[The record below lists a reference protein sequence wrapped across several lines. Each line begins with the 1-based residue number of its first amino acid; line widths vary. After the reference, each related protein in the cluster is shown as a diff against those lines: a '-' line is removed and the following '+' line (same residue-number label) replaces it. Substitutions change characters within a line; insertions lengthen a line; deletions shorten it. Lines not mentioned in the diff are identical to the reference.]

1 MPNETN
7 IRELL
12 EIRPQPK
19 TNINVTVTFPAPVSA
34 LVSAPVSAP
43 VYASNPHIRF
53 DPNGLQGGEKR
64 TKRIK
69 RGKRTKR
76 TKRGK
81 RTRHTK
87 RRK

>member
-7 IRELL
+7 IHGLPA
-12 EIRPQPK
+12 IRPQPK
-19 TNINVTVTFPAPVSA
+19 TNKKVVVTFPAPVSA
-34 LVSAPVSAP
+34 PVS
-43 VYASNPHIRF
+43 ASNPHIRF